1 MYALRETAEGTLPW
15 SIPLFV
21 LFWLAVVVAQNKDVD
36 ICVHS
41 MKDVPTWIVPGTIL
55 PCNLPREDTSDAFI
69 SNKADSIASL
79 PGEELSRHVTSPH
92 LRRLPV
98 LKFLLRRAILGDLL
112 IGARMLMLYTCCAG
126 GWERVLSCSPA
137 REEAP

>member
-1 MYALRETAEGTLPW
+1 MWTVSIYVSQHQEPDAHIALGKPCKRAQRYTNRVVRLEDKHTMLSVLSRGFR
-15 SIPLFV
+15 SFIFV
-21 LFWLAVVVAQNKDVD
+21 LVLVFFLFFLQNKDVD

-79 PGEELSRHVTSPH
+79 PGEERKRHPDHTGPTY
-92 LRRLPV
+92 R
-98 LKFLLRRAILGDLL
+98 KI
-112 IGARMLMLYTCCAG
+112 
-126 GWERVLSCSPA
+126 
-137 REEAP
+137 